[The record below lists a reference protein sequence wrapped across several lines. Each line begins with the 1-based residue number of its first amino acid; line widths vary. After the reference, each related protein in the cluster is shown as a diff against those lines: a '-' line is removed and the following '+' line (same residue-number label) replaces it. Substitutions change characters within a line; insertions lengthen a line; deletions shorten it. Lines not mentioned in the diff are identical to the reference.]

1 MEPIAAIVAAI
12 LGWKYRTL
20 GAQEAKAIA
29 IVVLG
34 WTTVTTA
41 ASLPYFSPGGLLYVL
56 VFRTLVVGGA
66 YAAGALLGRLSARW
80 RRR

>member
-1 MEPIAAIVAAI
+1 MEPIAAIVAVI

-20 GAQEAKAIA
+20 GRQEGKAIA

-34 WTTVTTA
+34 WTAVTTA
-41 ASLPYFSPGGLLYVL
+41 AALPSFSPVGLLYVL

-66 YAAGALLGRLSARW
+66 YAVGVLLGRLWAW
-80 RRR
+80 RRGL